1 MIASLHIR
9 LAISMDTDPY
19 FRVVGHTYKAGC
31 CSYGADAPIPQL
43 EEYPVILALSG
54 NYTHMS

>member
-19 FRVVGHTYKAGC
+19 FRVVGHTYKARMLFLWG
-31 CSYGADAPIPQL
+31 
-43 EEYPVILALSG
+43 
-54 NYTHMS
+54 